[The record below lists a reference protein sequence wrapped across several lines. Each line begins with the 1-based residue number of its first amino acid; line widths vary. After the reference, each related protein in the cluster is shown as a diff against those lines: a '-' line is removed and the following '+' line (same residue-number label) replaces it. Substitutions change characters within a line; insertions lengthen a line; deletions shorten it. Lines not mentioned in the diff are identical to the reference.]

1 MPNIDAVAGSSQRV
15 VSISSYVRSAVG
27 MCRHIRALRAL
38 QLAGSLRLAR
48 ALFSFFVGFA
58 TDEQGVVGRN
68 QTITISV

>member
-1 MPNIDAVAGSSQRV
+1 
-15 VSISSYVRSAVG
+15 

-48 ALFSFFVGFA
+48 ALFSFFVAFD
-58 TDEQGVVGRN
+58 TDEQGVAGRN

>member
-1 MPNIDAVAGSSQRV
+1 
-15 VSISSYVRSAVG
+15 

-58 TDEQGVVGRN
+58 TDEQGVAGRN

>member
-15 VSISSYVRSAVG
+15 VSISSHVRSGVG
-27 MCRHIRALRAL
+27 MCKHIRALRAL

-48 ALFSFFVGFA
+48 ALFSFFVA
-58 TDEQGVVGRN
+58 SDTDEKGVAGRN

>member
-1 MPNIDAVAGSSQRV
+1 MPDIDAVAGSSQRV
-15 VSISSYVRSAVG
+15 VSISGHVRSGVG

-48 ALFSFFVGFA
+48 ALFSFFVAFD
-58 TDEQGVVGRN
+58 TDEQGVAGRN